1 MKININHAA
10 ERGFADH
17 GWLKVWHTFNFSDY
31 FNPLR
36 EKFGVI
42 RVLNDEIIMP
52 GESYEMHH
60 YKNLEIIV
68 IPISGSIIFLD
79 NSGNESILDPND
91 VLLISAGKGI
101 SYLLKNK
108 SNTEPAS
115 LIQIWI
121 FPKTKNEE
129 PSVNI
134 HKCKADDDYTK
145 QKLIASSHFE
155 DNVLQINQD
164 AFLSRLNLIS
174 GQDLDYNPYNTK
186 NVVLI
191 FVIRGSIIIKD
202 DLEVFEKDSIE
213 IKEIELPIKLRALS
227 AAQLLIIETIDDT
240 NKT

>member
-1 MKININHAA
+1 MKININHAS
-10 ERGFADH
+10 ERGFADY
-17 GWLKVWHTFNFSDY
+17 GWLKTWHSFNFSDY

-52 GESYEMHH
+52 GESYELHH
-60 YKNLEIIV
+60 FKNLEIIV
-68 IPISGSIIFLD
+68 IPISGSITFLD
-79 NSGNESILDPND
+79 DSGNESILDTND

-108 SNTEPAS
+108 SDLETAS

-134 HKCKADDDYTK
+134 HKCKAEDDYTK
-145 QKLIASSHFE
+145 QKLIVSSHFE

-174 GQDLDYNPYNTK
+174 GQDFDYEPYNAQ

-191 FVIRGSIIIKD
+191 FVIRGTIIIKD
-202 DLEVFEKDSIE
+202 NLEAFEKDSIE
-213 IKEIELPIKLRALS
+213 IQKIEIPIKLRALS
-227 AAQLLIIETIDDT
+227 ATQLLIIETIDDS